1 MQMTRNWIFAGLGVL
16 FLGGCS
22 WFSWIPGIG
31 DEPDPLEPR
40 KLVKFDAE
48 VKINRLWKRSVGEGL
63 GRKYLRLQPVVL
75 ADRIYAGDGYGRL
88 QAHDRFTGKRIWQSK
103 FEGDDNDGG
112 FFSSLNFIDR
122 KDPSF
127 VSGGIGAGG
136 GRILVGTTSGEVVA
150 FAAGDGVE
158 EWRSNVGSEVLAP
171 PITGDDMVFVQTIDG
186 RLLALEQDSGEI
198 RWSYD
203 IQVPVLTLRGT
214 ATPVYDGGVVYAGF
228 ANGTMSAVI
237 ATNGQPIWEHR
248 LMLPEGRSE
257 LDRMVDVDASPL
269 VRGPLVYGVAYQG
282 KVKALR
288 RSDGQGLWELD
299 ISSYLDIGEG
309 YGYIYLVDDE
319 DTIVAIDQQ
328 SAEEV
333 WRQDGLARRKLS
345 SPVVFSNYVAVGD
358 ADGYLHIIAQSD
370 GRFLARRKLDGDGL
384 RSSMVYTD
392 GTLYVLGNSGS
403 LHALE
408 ITVR

>member
-1 MQMTRNWIFAGLGVL
+1 
-16 FLGGCS
+16 
-22 WFSWIPGIG
+22 
-31 DEPDPLEPR
+31 
-40 KLVKFDAE
+40 
-48 VKINRLWKRSVGEGL
+48 
-63 GRKYLRLQPVVL
+63 
-75 ADRIYAGDGYGRL
+75 
-88 QAHDRFTGKRIWQSK
+88 
-103 FEGDDNDGG
+103 
-112 FFSSLNFIDR
+112 
-122 KDPSF
+122 
-127 VSGGIGAGG
+127 
-136 GRILVGTTSGEVVA
+136 
-150 FAAGDGVE
+150 
-158 EWRSNVGSEVLAP
+158 
-171 PITGDDMVFVQTIDG
+171 
-186 RLLALEQDSGEI
+186 
-198 RWSYD
+198 
-203 IQVPVLTLRGT
+203 
-214 ATPVYDGGVVYAGF
+214 
-228 ANGTMSAVI
+228 
-237 ATNGQPIWEHR
+237 
-248 LMLPEGRSE
+248 MLPEGRSE

-370 GRFLARRKLDGDGL
+370 GRFLARSKLDGDGL
-384 RSSMVYTD
+384 RYSMVYTD